1 MKRSNRL
8 MLVLGVVLAL
18 VAFGG
23 VLMFGSGSGNAQPAP
38 TTASVVT
45 AAADIPLGTALD
57 ATMLVVVQKPLAEAT
72 DTFSDPAALLG
83 KVVRETVNAGVAL
96 TPATFAA
103 AGNANAAQVTS
114 ALKPGQV
121 AVAVQIDGV
130 RGVGGFIQE
139 GDYVDVVLATQV
151 KVVIALPPA
160 AGGSG
165 TTDPFKGIGDVA
177 DNTSVKVLVQNV
189 QVLAHGVSTTT
200 AAADGSAPQVDAAT
214 GQPVPDSQILV
225 LSVTPQQAEIIRFGQ
240 ADTDSTLALVLRAPA
255 DVTAPDATT
264 TGITLRELIDQ
275 YGVLPPQTITVAYP

>member
-1 MKRSNRL
+1 

-72 DTFSDPAALLG
+72 DTYSDPAVLLG

-96 TPATFAA
+96 TPATFASGGA
-103 AGNANAAQVTS
+103 ANAAQVTS

-121 AVAVQIDGV
+121 AVAVQIDALK
-130 RGVGGFIQE
+130 GVGGFIQE
-139 GDYVDVVLATQV
+139 GDYVDVVLTTQV
-151 KVVIALPPA
+151 PIVLAAPVA

-165 TTDPFKGIGDVA
+165 SSGSTDPFTAVPADAA

-189 QVLAHGVSTTT
+189 QVLAHG
-200 AAADGSAPQVDAAT
+200 AAVATVATSGSAAVDPAT
-214 GQPVPDSQILV
+214 GAPLADSTILI
-225 LSVTPQQAEIIRFGQ
+225 LSVTPQQAEFIRFGQ
-240 ADTDSTLALVLRAPA
+240 TATNATLSLVLRAPA
-255 DVTAPDATT
+255 DVTSADAATT
-264 TGITLRELIDQ
+264 GVTLRELVDK
-275 YGVLPPQTITVAYP
+275 YGVLPPQTVTVTYP